1 MEGEEE
7 EGEGVGVV
15 VVGVAVVAE
24 DPPILQEDGAPP
36 EDLTPIPADQQQP
49 TIHLSHPLAKVTETI
64 FASTEIFK
72 SVGSVATDHLPP

>member
-15 VVGVAVVAE
+15 VVGVGAAE

-36 EDLTPIPADQQQP
+36 EDLTPLPADQQQP

-64 FASTEIFK
+64 FASTEILK
-72 SVGSVATDHLPP
+72 SVGSVATDHLPV